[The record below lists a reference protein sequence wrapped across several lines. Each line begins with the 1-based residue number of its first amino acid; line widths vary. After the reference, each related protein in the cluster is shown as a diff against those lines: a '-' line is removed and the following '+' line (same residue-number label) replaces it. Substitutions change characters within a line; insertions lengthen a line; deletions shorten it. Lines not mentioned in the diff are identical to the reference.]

1 MKKLTH
7 VNKEGRVRMVDVSK
21 KKISTRCAVAEG
33 RIYVAPETIK
43 LIKDNRLTKGDCLNT
58 ARIAGIMAAKNTS
71 SIIPLCHT
79 LGLDYIDIEFKLN
92 KDNIHIQAQARTKSR
107 TGVEMEALTAVS
119 AAGLAIYD
127 MCKAVDKGMFISEI
141 KLLKKTKT

>member
-1 MKKLTH
+1 
-7 VNKEGRVRMVDVSK
+7 MVDVSK
-21 KKISTRCAVAEG
+21 KKISARRAVAEG
-33 RIYVAPETIK
+33 RVYLKPETIK
-43 LIKDNRLTKGDCLNT
+43 LIKDNKLTKGDCLNT

-119 AAGLAIYD
+119 AAGLAVYD
-127 MCKAVDKGMFISEI
+127 MCKAVNKEIVISEI
-141 KLLKKTKT
+141 TLLNKTKT

>member
-1 MKKLTH
+1 
-7 VNKEGRVRMVDVSK
+7 MVDVSK
-21 KKISTRCAVAEG
+21 KKISARRAVAEG
-33 RIYVAPETIK
+33 RVYLKPETIK
-43 LIKDNRLTKGDCLNT
+43 LIKDNKLTKGDCLNT

-119 AAGLAIYD
+119 AAGLAVYD
-127 MCKAVDKGMFISEI
+127 MCKAVDKEIVISEI
-141 KLLKKTKT
+141 TLLNKTKT

>member
-1 MKKLTH
+1 
-7 VNKEGRVRMVDVSK
+7 MVDVSK
-21 KKISTRCAVAEG
+21 KKISTRRAVANG
-33 RIYVAPETIK
+33 RIYVAPQTIK
-43 LIKDNRLTKGDCLNT
+43 LIKDNKLTKGDCLNT
-58 ARIAGIMAAKNTS
+58 ARIAGIMAAKNTA

-119 AAGLAIYD
+119 AAGLAVYD
-127 MCKAVDKGMFISEI
+127 MCKAVDKEIVISEI
-141 KLLKKTKT
+141 TLLKKTKT